1 MAQTHLGAS
10 GQQLAITVYNGVL
23 NGMSSTLSVSE
34 GCIPVGVAYHGM
46 SADGSK

>member
-23 NGMSSTLSVSE
+23 NGMPSTLSVSE